1 MRISACGSGSGADM
15 FCGQCACE
23 CLSTPWDDM
32 VQQYAIVTRE
42 GSGGWRHAV
51 IAGFDGRND
60 TVVMQARRD
69 RLRDGCCAARSR
81 RTGMVELHADGDSM
95 RRPHPNLE
103 RIRPDLACRCR
114 PYCPRHCVAPHQST
128 PVRLVGTLAG
138 RVCACRRKP
147 LRRREASFA
156 KPLLHPCSECN
167 PPRPRLSQSGR
178 ARSRFVIGRKRAVKL
193 FWK

>member
-42 GSGGWRHAV
+42 GSGGWRQAV

-60 TVVMQARRD
+60 TVVMRARRD

-81 RTGMVELHADGDSM
+81 RTGMVELHADGDSV
-95 RRPHPNLE
+95 RRPDPNLE

-128 PVRLVGTLAG
+128 PVRLVG
-138 RVCACRRKP
+138 P
-147 LRRREASFA
+147 
-156 KPLLHPCSECN
+156 PC
-167 PPRPRLSQSGR
+167 R
-178 ARSRFVIGRKRAVKL
+178 ARLRLQARTVAQARSKLRETPATPLFREQCASASPKPARANTL
-193 FWK
+193 